1 MDYYTLLILPNGQ
14 YAIQHEPMFE
24 EESPPI
30 NLSDEYTRGEWFKYN
45 GFDYYVI
52 GKEDVKD
59 FR

>member
-14 YAIQHEPMFE
+14 YAIQHEPMLE

-30 NLSDEYTRGEWFKYN
+30 DFSKDYDTGEWFKYN
-45 GFDYYVI
+45 GFDYYI
-52 GKEDVKD
+52 LGKEDVKD

>member
-14 YAIQHEPMFE
+14 YAIQHYPMFE
-24 EESPPI
+24 GESPP
-30 NLSDEYTRGEWFKYN
+30 LDLTKEYGTGEWFKYN
-45 GFDYYVI
+45 GNDYYVI